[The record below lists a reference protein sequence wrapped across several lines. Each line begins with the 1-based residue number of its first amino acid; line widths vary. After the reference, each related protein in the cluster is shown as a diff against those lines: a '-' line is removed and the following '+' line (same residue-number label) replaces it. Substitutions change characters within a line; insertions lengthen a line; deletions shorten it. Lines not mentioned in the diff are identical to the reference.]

1 MSCQTSRRI
10 YRACVGNDR
19 TMHRPLWE
27 PSSLHVHPSPQPVW
41 VPRAAPPSSYLPP
54 DRLLNESAHRYGC
67 WNWYTE
73 REWRIVSAAARMI
86 LDDVRRHNDPFP
98 SSLWVLRYPLS
109 GINDPYGVVAQ
120 GLLRWSQSVDIPMH
134 IADPL
139 AHLIAHAWNHPAMTS
154 DLIGWC
160 REMLSESNRFEHPY
174 WGLLAAHVVGHGACH
189 PRIGEL
195 IPDDLLTET
204 LAFGTWFGYES
215 NQHRRACGPVIR
227 SLITH
232 LFHRQPVSEWIRKSA
247 PGSPQPNLL
256 AHALAAMDP
265 TEPLPD
271 HLMAIL
277 LRLLQTHLSDDV
289 IAMAVRR
296 MWDPRCVHLVEA
308 MLTALLRGSRRA
320 STVLDILSHMPSP
333 HVIVSLLRWVDTIL
347 TSCIPNDRER
357 EKAIELLGYWAGDIG
372 MAEPIMDRITVF
384 LNRVTNPE
392 RWIPVVSRSYP
403 ILANAAPVLAPKV
416 LDTIMEHCR
425 TFYRQ
430 APANLGATL
439 GALLDVGPPHVA
451 QRALTICREHIA
463 SLPWARGNLLP
474 ALCRGLSGPCADDVA
489 AVLRTIAATNADAVI
504 DALVTV
510 PSVCDRNGY
519 QIAFGTELLTTY
531 ADRIR
536 LAQNGRDVCAWILT
550 HLPPDTARNVLAT
563 MIREE
568 EENTS
573 PSVVR
578 YAIIALLLIG
588 TAQQQHEAWNLGR
601 SLLDSSSAMLDAC
614 LWGISIAPPDRSIW
628 LMSLLNHRLDG
639 TTGT

>member
-1 MSCQTSRRI
+1 M
-10 YRACVGNDR
+10 
-19 TMHRPLWE
+19 M
-27 PSSLHVHPSPQPVW
+27 
-41 VPRAAPPSSYLPP
+41 
-54 DRLLNESAHRYGC
+54 
-67 WNWYTE
+67 
-73 REWRIVSAAARMI
+73 
-86 LDDVRRHNDPFP
+86 LDAVRRHNDPFP

-109 GINDPYGVVAQ
+109 GINDPHGVVAQ
-120 GLLRWSQSVDIPMH
+120 ELLRWSRSVDIPMH

-139 AHLIAHAWNHPAMTS
+139 AHLMAHAWNHPAMT
-154 DLIGWC
+154 DYLIGWC
-160 REMLSESNRFEHPY
+160 REMLSKSNPFEHTFC
-174 WGLLAAHVVGHGACH
+174 GLLAAHVVGHGACH

-195 IPDDLLTET
+195 IPDDLLKET
-204 LAFGTWFGYES
+204 LAFGTWFGYAS
-215 NQHRRACGPVIR
+215 DKRRSACGPVIR

-232 LFHRQPVSEWIRKSA
+232 LFHRQPVSAWIRKSE

-277 LRLLQTHLSDDV
+277 LHLLQTHLSDEV

-296 MWDPRCVHLVEA
+296 MWDPRCVHIVEA
-308 MLTALLRGSRRA
+308 TLAALLRGSRRT

-333 HVIVSLLRWVDTIL
+333 HVIVPLLRWVDTIL
-347 TSCIPNDRER
+347 TSWVWRDER
-357 EKAIELLGYWAGDIG
+357 GKAIELLGYWAGDIG

-425 TFYRQ
+425 TFYRH
-430 APANLGATL
+430 ARENLGAAL

-451 QRALTICREHIA
+451 HRALAICREHIA
-463 SLPWARGNLLP
+463 SLPWARGHLLP

-510 PSVCDRNGY
+510 PSACNRNGY
-519 QIAFGTELLTTY
+519 QIAFGTELLTRY
-531 ADRIR
+531 AGRIP
-536 LAQNGRDVCAWILT
+536 LAGNGRDICAWILT
-550 HLPPDTARNVLAT
+550 HLPPDTARDVLAT

-568 EENTS
+568 GRDTS
-573 PSVVR
+573 RSVVR

-588 TAQQQHEAWNLGR
+588 TAQQQHEAWTLGR
-601 SLLDSSSAMLDAC
+601 SLHDSSSAMLDAC

-628 LMSLLNHRLDG
+628 LMSLLHQCLDG